1 MVCVACDN
9 AMETAWMRH
18 YFAYGSNMSRRR
30 MDARCTGH
38 AAVGTGVLDGY
49 ALVIN
54 GRGVATLVPRP
65 GCAVEG
71 VVWTISADDEASLDG
86 FEGVAAGRYAKH
98 EMEIRLADGRR
109 VPALVY
115 VDPDCLP
122 GTGCRPGYADF
133 LIEGAEDFH
142 LSESYRATLRSVLGF
157 AGQPSFSSES

>member
-1 MVCVACDN
+1 MVSAACD
-9 AMETAWMRH
+9 AATETVRMRH

-30 MDARCTGH
+30 MDARCAGH
-38 AAVGTGVLDGY
+38 AALGAGVLDGY

-54 GRGVATLVPRP
+54 GRGVATLAPAEGVS
-65 GCAVEG
+65 VEG
-71 VVWTISADDEASLDG
+71 VVWTISEADEASLDG

-109 VPALVY
+109 VAALVY

-133 LIEGAEDFH
+133 LIEGAEDFR
-142 LSESYRATLRSVLGF
+142 LSEHYCTTLRAALGL
-157 AGQPSFSSES
+157 